1 MADVVLVNSVENTLV
16 DTVQSFYTSP
26 AGAGGTLIT
35 AFTATNDNG
44 ANASYKAYIYDS
56 TGATKLAVIPQT
68 IVIRKKASLGSPI
81 VNQLIPAGGTL
92 RMETSATDAIVFRVS
107 GKELS

>member
-1 MADVVLVNSVENTLV
+1 MADAVIVNSVVNALDNTIEN
-16 DTVQSFYTSP
+16 FYTSP
-26 AGAGGTLIT
+26 AGAGGTLVT

-56 TGATKLAVIPQT
+56 SGAAKLAVIPQT

-81 VNQLIPAGGTL
+81 VNQLIPAGGSL
-92 RMETSATDAIVFRVS
+92 RMESSTAGDIVFRVS